1 MMASYPPITPPAT
14 DAAADIAVGVEQSQQ
29 DFVTSTS
36 TKYTASSL
44 PSNPSSSSAAPKST
58 TAEAAAAAAAALLL
72 FPPALSP
79 EYVKL
84 LGNNFTPLKY
94 DDRLGHRTRIGV
106 PGHVQ
111 YEYTF
116 GRLFQLRGSAI
127 PLVFLS
133 PMVYFQFGILL
144 VVHFTLAYFYS
155 PRVMSVII
163 THHQISDLN
172 SICVFAL
179 VFAISNVFAI
189 RKDRFENTCK
199 TNGNISRINALVT
212 GAGFHRDIA
221 YTLLRYANSIITIY
235 VRMYVVIFIYVRLCL
250 LCVLLLTLISVR
262 AIIINTK
269 PTIMSQT

>member
-14 DAAADIAVGVEQSQQ
+14 DTDTDIAVGVEQSQQ

-36 TKYTASSL
+36 PKYTASSL
-44 PSNPSSSSAAPKST
+44 PSNPSSSTAAPKST
-58 TAEAAAAAAAALLL
+58 TAAAAAALLL

-116 GRLFQLRGSAI
+116 RRLFQLRGSAI

-144 VVHFTLAYFYS
+144 VVHVTLAYFYRPS
-155 PRVMSVII
+155 VMAVSI
-163 THHQISDLN
+163 TKHQISDLN

-235 VRMYVVIFIYVRLCL
+235 VRMYVVIFIYMRLCL
-250 LCVLLLTLISVR
+250 LCACCCSH
-262 AIIINTK
+262 
-269 PTIMSQT
+269 

>member
-1 MMASYPPITPPAT
+1 MMASYPPIIPPAT

-58 TAEAAAAAAAALLL
+58 TAEAAAAAAALLL

-155 PRVMSVII
+155 PHVMSVII

-262 AIIINTK
+262 AIIINSNST
-269 PTIMSQT
+269 TI